1 MRGEDR
7 EWLESKAAGL
17 RQRLATTPASFQRTA
32 AEDCLKLV
40 EAEIEELDLCEGL
53 EGKAESWLDAR
64 RAVLHQTLLPFE
76 SDTMDLDI
84 SQDGLVALAIKLCEV
99 RADIRRLD
107 AEVAEHTKEDSMHT
121 ESDRLGKLRLRL
133 STLET
138 NGERYRMRE
147 ELRLVEADCLH
158 RAREAAKADTN
169 ATMPDKPCESPAAKA
184 MRRQCPVC
192 NEHEPDVHFR
202 RDHSYNKS
210 LVCYGCE
217 FPKCAACG
225 RQREEKEGPLHRGK
239 TKEALVL
246 KPWYLVLRPDL
257 EDPHASQ

>member
-1 MRGEDR
+1 M
-7 EWLESKAAGL
+7 
-17 RQRLATTPASFQRTA
+17 
-32 AEDCLKLV
+32 
-40 EAEIEELDLCEGL
+40 EAEIEELDLCDGL
-53 EGKAESWLDAR
+53 TGKAESWLDAR

-84 SQDGLVALAIKLCEV
+84 SRNGLMALALKLCEV

-138 NGERYRMRE
+138 ERYRMRG
-147 ELRLVEADCLH
+147 ELRLVEHYLD

-225 RQREEKEGPLHRGK
+225 RQREEKEGPLHKNK
-239 TKEALVL
+239 TKEQLVQT
-246 KPWYLVLRPDL
+246 PWYLFLRPAQTLKTLIPADR
-257 EDPHASQ
+257 